1 MAEEGSDPGFSF
13 VDRRRRG
20 SDPEP
25 AAPERAAP
33 APVAPAPPP
42 APAPADLGEGAP
54 LRPDLASLCM
64 MLSTDALVHLG
75 QVPDPLT
82 GQPAPNLEQARFVI
96 DLLAMLKAKTE
107 GNRLAEESALLEEIL
122 TSLRMAFV
130 HLTRPR

>member
-20 SDPEP
+20 SGPEP

-42 APAPADLGEGAP
+42 APAPVELGEGPP

-82 GQPAPNLEQARFVI
+82 GRPAPNLEQARFVI

-122 TSLRMAFV
+122 TSLRMAYV

>member
-1 MAEEGSDPGFSF
+1 
-13 VDRRRRG
+13 
-20 SDPEP
+20 
-25 AAPERAAP
+25 
-33 APVAPAPPP
+33 
-42 APAPADLGEGAP
+42 
-54 LRPDLASLCM
+54 M

-122 TSLRMAFV
+122 TSLRMAYV
-130 HLTRPR
+130 HLSRPR